1 MEILAL
7 IWSILSVAGRIV
19 GGVLAAIG
27 IFQLVLEPNRRTEG
41 IVKIILGVAC
51 FFGVPWFIGWLA

>member
-1 MEILAL
+1 MEILGL
-7 IWSILSVAGRIV
+7 IWSILSVAGRI
-19 GGVLAAIG
+19 GGRAVG
-27 IFQLVLEPNRRTEG
+27 IFQLVLDSTRRTDG